1 MNSWF
6 LSTISPWPL
15 LLGIVLLL
23 IGVAVLHLAWRQTE
37 RNWLLISLGWT
48 LLLAAHWPL
57 GLALRFDRAWAL
69 TAILPGFFAL
79 LWLAA
84 STPWHNWN
92 HQGRQRPD
100 RESVMSKTKP
110 SLATPSLSLRL
121 NVTLTLL
128 AQILVVGLLSFCAAL
143 GAALALFS
151 ILETSVVNRT
161 VYTALLVMLL
171 WPVLIVW
178 SKAKASLLQPTLCF
192 IFASVAGLLCT
203 PLLF

>member
-15 LLGIVLLL
+15 LLGVVLLL
-23 IGVAVLHLAWRQTE
+23 IGVTTLYLAWRQAE
-37 RNWLLISLGWT
+37 RNWLLISLGWM

-69 TAILPGFFAL
+69 AAILPGFFAL

-84 STPWHNWN
+84 TTPWQHWDS
-92 HQGRQRPD
+92 QGRQRPV
-100 RESVMSKTKP
+100 RESVVTKTNASMSTP
-110 SLATPSLSLRL
+110 STSLSLTG
-121 NVTLTLL
+121 NVFG
-128 AQILVVGLLSFCAAL
+128 QILVVGLLSFCAAV

-151 ILETSVVNRT
+151 ALETSIVNRT
-161 VYTALLVMLL
+161 VYAALLVLLL

-178 SKAKASLLQPTLCF
+178 SKAKAALLKPALYF
-192 IFASVAGLLCT
+192 IGASIAGLLFT
-203 PLLF
+203 PVLF